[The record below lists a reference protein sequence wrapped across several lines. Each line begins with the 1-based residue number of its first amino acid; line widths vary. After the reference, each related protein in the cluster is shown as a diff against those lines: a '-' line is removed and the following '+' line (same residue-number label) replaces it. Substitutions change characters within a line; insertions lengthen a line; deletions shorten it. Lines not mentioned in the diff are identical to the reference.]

1 MPEFTRRWNNFSTEV
16 GGNPSATSARSPYVT
31 SGTSLQGTFSE
42 KTFSRSGSDAFS
54 EHLLSRLQAGSRWLT
69 AEHQGWLDDKEDAA
83 SDERFSVALAA
94 WDEMERSLRRVYGNE
109 GCIFGSDQ
117 RCPQN
122 APVWCDGCR
131 G

>member
-1 MPEFTRRWNNFSTEV
+1 MGIGGSAKFVAAAGNVKSPEDMTTTAVLDERT
-16 GGNPSATSARSPYVT
+16 
-31 SGTSLQGTFSE
+31 
-42 KTFSRSGSDAFS
+42 
-54 EHLLSRLQAGSRWLT
+54 HLLSRLQAGSQWLT
-69 AEHQGWLDDKEDAA
+69 AQHQAWLGNKEDVA
-83 SDERFSVALAA
+83 SDERFSVALDG
-94 WDEMERSLRRVYGNE
+94 WGEMERSLRRVYGNG